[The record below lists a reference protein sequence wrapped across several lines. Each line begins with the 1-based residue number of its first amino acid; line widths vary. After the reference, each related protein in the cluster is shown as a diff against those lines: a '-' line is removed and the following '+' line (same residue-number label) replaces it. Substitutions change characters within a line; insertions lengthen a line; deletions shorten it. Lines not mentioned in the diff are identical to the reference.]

1 MKETRVFDT
10 FNLGGDQMDVI
21 EVMFTTWVGWPIY
34 TALAM
39 LLGTAIWEKYDE
51 SLQEKERLQR
61 PKLDMSGVL
70 KNKRK

>member
-1 MKETRVFDT
+1 MKETQLFDT
-10 FNLGGDQMDVI
+10 FNLGGDQMNVI
-21 EVMFTTWVGWPIY
+21 EVMFTTWVGWLIY

-39 LLGTAIWEKYDE
+39 LLGTAIWEKYEE
-51 SLQEKERLQR
+51 SLQEKESLQR

>member
-1 MKETRVFDT
+1 
-10 FNLGGDQMDVI
+10 MDVI

-61 PKLDMSGVL
+61 PKLDMSLV
-70 KNKRK
+70 NKRK